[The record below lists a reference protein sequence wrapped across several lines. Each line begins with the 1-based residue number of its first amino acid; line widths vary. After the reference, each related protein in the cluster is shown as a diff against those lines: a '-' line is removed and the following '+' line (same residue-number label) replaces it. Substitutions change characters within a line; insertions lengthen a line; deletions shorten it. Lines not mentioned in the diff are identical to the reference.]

1 MRKVLK
7 KISKKMN
14 FHKKNRKKF
23 SRLFVVSILKLEMSQ
38 NEVTQKKIK
47 KESGDDDLMMIIIVD
62 CGLFIQ
68 IVYGTNERLS
78 GESFSEE
85 K

>member
-1 MRKVLK
+1 
-7 KISKKMN
+7 MN